1 MLINS
6 SANPTGDI
14 TMPTV
19 QGALEHLR
27 DLSVS
32 SHTGNFEDIRISQDA
47 VLLAVVVLYHL
58 LVCGVTKKYV
68 PWELLPEI
76 APHSLGPPEQSA

>member
-14 TMPTV
+14 TMPIV
-19 QGALEHLR
+19 QGALEHLH

-47 VLLAVVVLYHL
+47 ALLAVVVLYHL
-58 LVCGVTKKYV
+58 LVCGVTQK
-68 PWELLPEI
+68 I
-76 APHSLGPPEQSA
+76 RTLGTFAGDSSPFTWSS

>member
-1 MLINS
+1 MEAMLINS

-19 QGALEHLR
+19 QGALEHLH

-47 VLLAVVVLYHL
+47 ALLAVVVLSFI
-58 LVCGVTKKYV
+58 GVWCNQKIRT
-68 PWELLPEI
+68 
-76 APHSLGPPEQSA
+76 LGTFAGDSSPFTWSS